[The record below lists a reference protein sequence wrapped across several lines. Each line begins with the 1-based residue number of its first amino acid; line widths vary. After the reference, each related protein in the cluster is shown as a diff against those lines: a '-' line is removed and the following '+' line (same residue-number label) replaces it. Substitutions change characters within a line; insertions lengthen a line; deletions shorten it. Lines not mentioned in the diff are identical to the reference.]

1 MTRNK
6 NRWAVFFSFLCATAL
21 SLTLVAQDSDPII
34 DNRTTHLLMG
44 EDWDG
49 TYIRLMYDSEINDI
63 LIAYDLNGSSTGQV
77 LLEALKL
84 TEWKIKYLFNPEQSP
99 EGIVSAAELSDYI
112 DKYNYASNSGHEFF
126 GSDRL
131 ITLHSVDNR
140 TISRCP
146 FDTAAY
152 YRLSR
157 DTDMPITLDS
167 ELEFG
172 YGYKLASED
181 IAIQGFPSFDDS
193 EPSTE
198 PYKFQRRVMYLYQ
211 LPDPEPSNT
220 GSCVNNQNQN
230 YLKRYVDVR
239 FRNILAIPGTSEL
252 VVADSQRSGLVM
264 RLDEN
269 LTPVGLCEIE
279 GLAIVNP
286 FEVDSFR
293 KETTNYQ
300 EWQDFIGTI
309 FNRERQAQCGDIVD
323 N

>member
-6 NRWAVFFSFLCATAL
+6 KRWAVFFSFLCATVL
-21 SLTLVAQDSDPII
+21 SLTLVAQDSGPVT
-34 DNRTTHLLMG
+34 DNRTTHLAVG

-49 TYIRLMYDSEINDI
+49 TYIHLMYDSEINDI
-63 LIAYDLNGSSTGQV
+63 LIAYDLNGSSTGQI

-84 TEWKIKYLFNPEQSP
+84 TEWKIKYFFNSEQSP
-99 EGIVSAAELSDYI
+99 EGIIGATELRDYI
-112 DKYNYASNSGHEFF
+112 DKYDYPSSRGREFF
-126 GSDRL
+126 GSNKL
-131 ITLHSVDNR
+131 ITRHSLDVR
-140 TISRCP
+140 TRSRCP
-146 FDTAAY
+146 LDTNNY

-157 DTDMPITLDS
+157 DTDIPVTLDS

-172 YGYKLASED
+172 SPSMIASED
-181 IAIQGFPSFDDS
+181 RQAKTFISFDDS
-193 EPSTE
+193 EPSPE
-198 PYKFQRRVMYLYQ
+198 SYEFQRRVMYLYQ
-211 LPDPEPSNT
+211 LPNPEPSNT
-220 GSCVNNQNQN
+220 DSCVNNPDQD
-230 YLKRYVDVR
+230 YLKRYVDLY
-239 FRNILAIPGTSEL
+239 FDKMLAIPGTSEL
-252 VVADSQRSGLVM
+252 VVADSDRSGLVM

-279 GLAIVNP
+279 GLAMVNP

-300 EWQDFIGTI
+300 EWQDFIGTV